1 MPYGLLH
8 YAARLNSGV
17 SLQGKISVDWNEWGR
32 LTRFM
37 ESARISFQR
46 EARLW
51 QSLELQ
57 KPEEI
62 KVHVNDDKSYY
73 AVTLE
78 QHCQAV
84 NDDWLLFGLVL
95 VASYALAESAASEK
109 LGLTNMTDVGGV
121 ETWGQRLLDGA
132 GSKWSDVKDGKKGAV
147 EVAVVRNVIAHGD
160 RTYSQTAVNRLSS
173 AGIANI
179 KVGDPVVLTHAVLK
193 DHRARLKSLLRAG
206 SI

>member
-1 MPYGLLH
+1 
-8 YAARLNSGV
+8 
-17 SLQGKISVDWNEWGR
+17 
-32 LTRFM
+32 M

-46 EARLW
+46 ESRLW

-57 KPEEI
+57 NPDEI
-62 KVHVNDDKSYY
+62 RVHVNDDKSYY

-109 LGLTNMTDVGGV
+109 LGLSNITDVGGV
-121 ETWGQRLLDGA
+121 ENWGQRLLDGA
-132 GSKWSDVKDGKKGAV
+132 GSTWSDVKDGKKGAV
-147 EVAVVRNVIAHGD
+147 EVAVIRNVIAHGE
-160 RTYSQTAVNRLSS
+160 RNYSQTAVNRLTAS
-173 AGIANI
+173 GITTI
-179 KVGDPVVLTHAVLK
+179 RVGDPVLLTHAALK

-206 SI
+206 NI

>member
-1 MPYGLLH
+1 M
-8 YAARLNSGV
+8 
-17 SLQGKISVDWNEWGR
+17 DWNEWGR

-37 ESARISFQR
+37 ESARISFHR

-57 KPEEI
+57 KPDEI
-62 KVHVNDDKSYY
+62 KVHVNDEKSYY

-95 VASYALAESAASEK
+95 VASYALAEAAAAEK
-109 LGLTNMTDVGGV
+109 LGVANMADVGGV
-121 ETWGQRLLDGA
+121 EAWGKSLLDRA

-147 EVAVVRNVIAHGD
+147 EVAVVRNAIAHGD
-160 RTYSQTAVNRLSS
+160 RTYSQSAVNRLTI
-173 AGIANI
+173 AGVASV
-179 KVGDPVVLTHAVLK
+179 KVGDPIVLTHPVLK
-193 DHRARLKSLLRAG
+193 DYRARLKSLLRAG
-206 SI
+206 TV

>member
-1 MPYGLLH
+1 M
-8 YAARLNSGV
+8 
-17 SLQGKISVDWNEWGR
+17 DWNEWGR

-57 KPEEI
+57 KPGEI

-84 NDDWLLFGLVL
+84 TDDWLLFGLVL
-95 VASYALAESAASEK
+95 VASYALAEAAAAEK
-109 LGLTNMTDVGGV
+109 LGLRTMTDVGGV
-121 ETWGQRLLDGA
+121 ESWGQQLLNGA
-132 GSKWSDVKDGKKGAV
+132 GSKWSDVKDGKGGAV

-160 RTYSQTAVNRLSS
+160 RVYSRASVNRLAAAEV
-173 AGIANI
+173 AGV
-179 KVGDPVVLTHAVLK
+179 KEGDPVVLTHGVLK

-206 SI
+206 GI

>member
-1 MPYGLLH
+1 M
-8 YAARLNSGV
+8 
-17 SLQGKISVDWNEWGR
+17 DWNEWGR

-57 KPEEI
+57 KPDEI
-62 KVHVNDDKSYY
+62 KVHVNDDNSYY

-84 NDDWLLFGLVL
+84 NDEWLLFGLVL

-109 LGLTNMTDVGGV
+109 LGLTNIADAGGV
-121 ETWGQRLLDGA
+121 ENWGQRLLDGS

-147 EVAVVRNVIAHGD
+147 EVAVIRNLIAHGD
-160 RTYSQTAVNRLSS
+160 RTYSQTAVNRLSA
-173 AGIANI
+173 AGVTNI
-179 KVGDPVVLTHAVLK
+179 EVGDPLVLTHTALK
-193 DHRARLKSLLRAG
+193 DYRARLKSLLRTG

>member
-1 MPYGLLH
+1 VT
-8 YAARLNSGV
+8 AR
-17 SLQGKISVDWNEWGR
+17 
-32 LTRFM
+32 
-37 ESARISFQR
+37 
-46 EARLW
+46 

-84 NDDWLLFGLVL
+84 NDDWLLLGLVL

-109 LGLTNMTDVGGV
+109 LGLKNMTDVGGV

-160 RTYSQTAVNRLSS
+160 RTYSKTAVNRLSA
-173 AGIANI
+173 AGITNI
-179 KVGDPVVLTHAVLK
+179 KVGDPVALTHSVLK

-206 SI
+206 CI